1 MNGAELNRAIYS
13 EPENV
18 EMSYQQLKA
27 HLRQAE
33 KDRSHTVGYIVFTA
47 DSFDKSYT
55 EEERTYVVGSNNKAF
70 IEGMGGYSIYA
81 SSLDG
86 SDKNVRLEAYMA
98 DEYGGKDGWKIEKCY
113 VKDESNREMLDIIA
127 GKFFIAYAPI
137 ESEKLLS
144 MPKDLMK
151 KYEEK
156 FKYPERFYQTDNGI
170 VAKAYKP
177 VSKDMER

>member
-1 MNGAELNRAIYS
+1 MPS
-13 EPENV
+13 F
-18 EMSYQQLKA
+18 
-27 HLRQAE
+27 
-33 KDRSHTVGYIVFTA
+33 VFTA

-113 VKDESNREMLDIIA
+113 MKENSREMLDIIF
-127 GKFFIAYAPI
+127 GQFFIAYAPI
-137 ESEKLLS
+137 ESENFQSL
-144 MPKDLMK
+144 PKNLAE
-151 KYEEK
+151 KYKEK
-156 FKYPERFYQTDNGI
+156 FKYPERIAKVNGEI
-170 VAKAYKP
+170 VAVPFKP
-177 VSKDMER
+177 KTKEAER